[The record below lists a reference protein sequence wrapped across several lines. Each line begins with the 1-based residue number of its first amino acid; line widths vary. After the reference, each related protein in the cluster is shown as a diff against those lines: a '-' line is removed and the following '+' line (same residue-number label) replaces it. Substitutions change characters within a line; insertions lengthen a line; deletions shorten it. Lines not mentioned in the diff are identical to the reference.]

1 MKIDTAG
8 RIIGSFLV
16 VTAYFIILH
25 VNLSLGVIMQ
35 FVGDAISVPFFI
47 RTKSWDV
54 VIMLT
59 FLLIISS
66 TKLIP
71 VSWLKEAAI
80 IHLFRL
86 IWVSTITMYGC
97 IHPAAEEMMESFV
110 ITIKHSVKS
119 MFVIVMLKMLDGI
132 TLTPVKQCKHGED
145 QFVRSMRH

>member
-1 MKIDTAG
+1 MKIDTVG

-25 VNLSLGVIMQ
+25 VNVSLGVIMQ
-35 FVGDAISVPFFI
+35 FIADFISVPFFI

-71 VSWLKEAAI
+71 LS
-80 IHLFRL
+80 
-86 IWVSTITMYGC
+86 
-97 IHPAAEEMMESFV
+97 
-110 ITIKHSVKS
+110 
-119 MFVIVMLKMLDGI
+119 
-132 TLTPVKQCKHGED
+132 
-145 QFVRSMRH
+145 

>member
-1 MKIDTAG
+1 MKIDAVG
-8 RIIGSFLV
+8 RVIGSFLV

-35 FVGDAISVPFFI
+35 FIGDAISVPFFI

-71 VSWLKEAAI
+71 VS
-80 IHLFRL
+80 
-86 IWVSTITMYGC
+86 
-97 IHPAAEEMMESFV
+97 
-110 ITIKHSVKS
+110 
-119 MFVIVMLKMLDGI
+119 
-132 TLTPVKQCKHGED
+132 
-145 QFVRSMRH
+145 

>member
-1 MKIDTAG
+1 MKIDTVG
-8 RIIGSFLV
+8 RVIGSFLV

-35 FVGDAISVPFFI
+35 FIGDAISVPFFI

-71 VSWLKEAAI
+71 LS
-80 IHLFRL
+80 
-86 IWVSTITMYGC
+86 
-97 IHPAAEEMMESFV
+97 
-110 ITIKHSVKS
+110 
-119 MFVIVMLKMLDGI
+119 
-132 TLTPVKQCKHGED
+132 
-145 QFVRSMRH
+145 